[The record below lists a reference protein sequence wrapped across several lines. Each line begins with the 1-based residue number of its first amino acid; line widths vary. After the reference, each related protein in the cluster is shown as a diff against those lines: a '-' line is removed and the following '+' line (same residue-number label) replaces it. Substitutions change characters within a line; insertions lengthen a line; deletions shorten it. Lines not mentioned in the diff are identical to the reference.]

1 MAQVAGGRRRGRR
14 AACVDSPALWTH
26 TQADKLA
33 TAAYTFSKYNTSSN
47 PFSYSTEE
55 YLHHLRDDD
64 WTREE
69 TDYLFSLLQ
78 TYDLRFTIVMDR
90 YDFPD
95 KERTVEQLKARY
107 YSVCQKL
114 IAARPSTGTEEERA
128 KEISSYNFDP
138 VREAERK
145 AHVASLIWRSPAQI
159 AEEDFL
165 YIESRRLEQN
175 ALRFSQ
181 ERDALMSTLDGML
194 YQLVKSQADISLGVG
209 GPGAIAGP
217 GPSSSA
223 VAAAK
228 KARRSDAHLFDGADL
243 VEPPGGGKKVSKAQ
257 LASDALNCVYRF
269 DGPAPLNQPPVTLRS
284 SRVSQPKASLAPRI
298 TSLLAEL
305 GMPTMGK
312 HLVMPTRAN
321 VARYEELLNACATLV
336 ELKRQV
342 ERADGELEVQ
352 KKKKA
357 ALGGVVAPPAE
368 AAAKEAEGSEPPKT
382 ARSTSAA
389 VSRRPRSATCPTLT
403 CAFLLQLKRSPSA
416 SSTASGPRERKR
428 SRRA

>member
-1 MAQVAGGRRRGRR
+1 MHRSDSLE
-14 AACVDSPALWTH
+14 VDHAPIT
-26 TQADKLA
+26 
-33 TAAYTFSKYNTSSN
+33 AYTFSKYNTSSN

-90 YDFPD
+90 WDYPG
-95 KERTVEQLKARY
+95 KERTIEALKARY
-107 YSVCQKL
+107 YSICQKL

-138 VREAERK
+138 VREGERK

-194 YQLVKSQADISLGVG
+194 YQLVKSQADLSLGIG
-209 GPGAIAGP
+209 GPSGPMAGP

-228 KARRSDAHLFDGADL
+228 KARRSDAALFDGAEL

-284 SRVSQPKASLAPRI
+284 SRVAQPKSSLAPRI

-305 GMPTMGK
+305 GMPTMGR
-312 HLVMPTRAN
+312 HLVMPTRGN

-342 ERADGELEVQ
+342 ERNEAEIEVQ

-357 ALGGVVAPPAE
+357 QLGGAPVPASAP
-368 AAAKEAEGSEPPKT
+368 AANEGEGSEPPKT
-382 ARSTSAA
+382 ARSASAA
-389 VSRRPRSATCPTLT
+389 VRCASALSTNQRLMLASPLSSSDHHPHPRRRRVRGRGNGLVGRS
-403 CAFLLQLKRSPSA
+403 LQRSV
-416 SSTASGPRERKR
+416 
-428 SRRA
+428 